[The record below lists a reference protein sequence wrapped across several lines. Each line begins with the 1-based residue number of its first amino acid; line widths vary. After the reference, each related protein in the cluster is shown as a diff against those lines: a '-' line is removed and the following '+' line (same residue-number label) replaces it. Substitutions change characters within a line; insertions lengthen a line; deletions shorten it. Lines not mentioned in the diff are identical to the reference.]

1 MVHERRAAQ
10 PTLRLLTNLYK
21 ALQHKTSAAMASAIL
36 WDFPEHGCCS
46 PRGALP
52 SSGAPTAKEPP
63 DNNLRII
70 RGDICDFSQSF
81 RSLAIVMENKHE
93 FFAFGKS

>member
-1 MVHERRAAQ
+1 
-10 PTLRLLTNLYK
+10 
-21 ALQHKTSAAMASAIL
+21 
-36 WDFPEHGCCS
+36 
-46 PRGALP
+46 
-52 SSGAPTAKEPP
+52 
-63 DNNLRII
+63 LRII